1 MAKIIT
7 RNAVRVLSKIKSL
20 NYDNHLNVSQNLK
33 KTSTISV
40 SYIFTNET
48 PNVLTSM
55 FSSISIII
63 KL

>member
-33 KTSTISV
+33 KQAQFQSHTSSQMKHPTC
-40 SYIFTNET
+40 
-48 PNVLTSM
+48 
-55 FSSISIII
+55 
-63 KL
+63 